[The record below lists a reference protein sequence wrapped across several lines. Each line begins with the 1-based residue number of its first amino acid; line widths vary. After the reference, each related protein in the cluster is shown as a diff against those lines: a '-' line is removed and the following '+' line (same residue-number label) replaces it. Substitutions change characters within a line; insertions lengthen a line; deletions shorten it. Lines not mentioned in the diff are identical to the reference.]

1 MSIAFL
7 QDERLVDL
15 LVKQTTEGLAPA
27 EKAELD
33 RLMTRHR
40 DADARVLE
48 RVAAA
53 VALAGNV
60 EDEPMPADLRR
71 RVEAEGR
78 KVVAGSASSV
88 TDIGTRRRAQ
98 PPASSRPQWLW
109 LAAAASLVLAVLG
122 WWPRLRDTIAPE
134 PAGPVATIEEP
145 TITPEPPITLEP
157 TPAEKRA
164 TLLAKG
170 GSVLQSAW
178 SSTADPASQG
188 VAGDVVWDNESQTG
202 YLRFTG
208 LAPNDPATFQ
218 YQLWIF
224 DATQD
229 ERYPIDGGVFDIP
242 AGQTEVVI
250 PINAKIAVS
259 TPMMFAV
266 TTEKPGG
273 VVVSGR
279 EHIVALAKVAAG

>member
-1 MSIAFL
+1 MSTAFL

-15 LVKQTTEGLAPA
+15 LVKQTTEGLEPA
-27 EKAELD
+27 EKAELE

-40 DADARVLE
+40 DADADVLE

-60 EDEPMPADLRR
+60 GYEPMPADLRR

-78 KVVAGSASSV
+78 RVVSGSGSSV
-88 TDIGTRRRAQ
+88 TDIRSRRSAES
-98 PPASSRPQWLW
+98 PARSRPQWVW
-109 LAAAASLVLAVLG
+109 LATAAAVVLAVVG
-122 WWPRLRDTIAPE
+122 WWPRLRDTI
-134 PAGPVATIEEP
+134 
-145 TITPEPPITLEP
+145 TPEPVVPVAQKPVTPQPTITLEP

-170 GSVLQSAW
+170 GSVVQGAW

-188 VAGDVVWDNESQTG
+188 VVGDVVWDNESQTG

-229 ERYPIDGGVFDIP
+229 ERFPIDGGVFDIP

-250 PINAKIAVS
+250 PINAKIAVN

-273 VVVSGR
+273 VVVSAR

>member
-1 MSIAFL
+1 MSTAFL
-7 QDERLVDL
+7 QEERLVDL

-40 DADARVLE
+40 DADPQLIE
-48 RVAAA
+48 RIAAA
-53 VALAGNV
+53 VSLAG
-60 EDEPMPADLRR
+60 DTDGEPMPADLRR
-71 RVEAEGR
+71 RIEAEGR
-78 KVVAGSASSV
+78 KVVASLNASAV
-88 TDIGTRRRAQ
+88 TDIRTRRQ
-98 PPASSRPQWLW
+98 PQAATARPQWLW
-109 LAAAASLVLAVLG
+109 LAAAASVLIAILG
-122 WWPRLRDTIAPE
+122 WWPRLRDAVAPQ
-134 PAGPVATIEEP
+134 PTVPVVTQQPTPPPEP
-145 TITPEPPITLEP
+145 TI
-157 TPAEKRA
+157 AEKRE
-164 TLLAKG
+164 TLLARG
-170 GSVLQSAW
+170 AQVVQSAW

-208 LAPNDPATFQ
+208 LAANDPRTFQ

-224 DATQD
+224 DANQD

-242 AGQTEVVI
+242 AGQTEVLI
-250 PINAKIAVS
+250 PIDPKIAVNS
-259 TPMMFAV
+259 PMMFAV
-266 TTEKPGG
+266 TMEKPGG

>member
-1 MSIAFL
+1 MSTAFL

-27 EKAELD
+27 EQAELD
-33 RLMTRHR
+33 RLMTRHG
-40 DADARVLE
+40 DADSELVE

-53 VALAGNV
+53 VALAGQLD
-60 EDEPMPADLRR
+60 DEPMPADLRR
-71 RVEAEGR
+71 RIESEGR
-78 KVVAGSASSV
+78 KVVADSTSAV
-88 TDIGTRRRAQ
+88 TDIRTRRKAQ
-98 PPASSRPQWLW
+98 PVPARPQWQG
-109 LAAAASLVLAVLG
+109 LAVAATVLIAILG
-122 WWPRLRDTIAPE
+122 WWPRLRDALAPE
-134 PAGPVATIEEP
+134 STVPVIATQQ
-145 TITPEPPITLEP
+145 P
-157 TPAEKRA
+157 TPPPELTPAQKRA
-164 TLLAKG
+164 SLLAKG
-170 GSVLQSAW
+170 GPLVQSSW

-208 LAPNDPATFQ
+208 LAANDSRRFQ

-242 AGQTEVVI
+242 AGQAEVII
-250 PINAKIAVS
+250 PIDPKIPVS
-259 TPMMFAV
+259 TPIMFAV
-266 TTEKPGG
+266 TMEKPGG

>member
-1 MSIAFL
+1 MSTAFL

-15 LVKQTTEGLAPA
+15 LVKQTTDGLVPA
-27 EKAELD
+27 EEAELA
-33 RLMTRHR
+33 RLMTRHG
-40 DADARVLE
+40 DADPELIE

-53 VALAGNV
+53 LALAGNL
-60 EDEPMPADLRR
+60 EDEPLPADLRR
-71 RVEAEGR
+71 RVEADGR
-78 KVVAGSASSV
+78 KWVAASASSV
-88 TDIGTRRRAQ
+88 TDIRTRQRAEQ
-98 PPASSRPQWLW
+98 RATSRPKWLG
-109 LAAAASLVLAVLG
+109 LATAASLLLAVLG
-122 WWPRLRDTIAPE
+122 WWPRLVTVVSTQE
-134 PAGPVATIEEP
+134 PAITREP
-145 TITPEPPITLEP
+145 AVTPEPTL
-157 TPAEKRA
+157 AEKRE

-170 GSVLQSAW
+170 TAVVQSAW

-208 LAPNDPATFQ
+208 LAANDPGTFQ

-250 PINAKIAVS
+250 PIDSKIAVS
-259 TPMMFAV
+259 SPQMFAV
-266 TTEKPGG
+266 TMEKPGG

>member
-1 MSIAFL
+1 L
-7 QDERLVDL
+7 E
-15 LVKQTTEGLAPA
+15 PA
-27 EKAELD
+27 EKAELE

-40 DADARVLE
+40 DADADVLE

-60 EDEPMPADLRR
+60 GYEPMPADLRR

-78 KVVAGSASSV
+78 RVVSGSGSSV
-88 TDIGTRRRAQ
+88 TDIRSRRSAES
-98 PPASSRPQWLW
+98 PARSRPQWVW
-109 LAAAASLVLAVLG
+109 LATAAAVVLAVVG
-122 WWPRLRDTIAPE
+122 WWPRLRDTI
-134 PAGPVATIEEP
+134 
-145 TITPEPPITLEP
+145 TPEPVVPVAQKPVTPQPTITLEP

-170 GSVLQSAW
+170 GSVVQGAW

-188 VAGDVVWDNESQTG
+188 VVGDVVWDNESQTG

-250 PINAKIAVS
+250 PINAKIAVN

-273 VVVSGR
+273 VVVSAR

>member
-1 MSIAFL
+1 MSTAFL

-27 EKAELD
+27 EKAELE
-33 RLMTRHR
+33 RLMTRYR
-40 DADARVLE
+40 DADPGILE

-60 EDEPMPADLRR
+60 DDEPMPADLRR
-71 RVEAEGR
+71 RIEAEGR
-78 KVVAGSASSV
+78 ASVSGSASTV
-88 TDIGTRRRAQ
+88 TDIRSRRRTEQ
-98 PPASSRPQWLW
+98 PAPSRPQWLW

-122 WWPRLRDTIAPE
+122 WWPRLRDTVAPE
-134 PAGPVATIEEP
+134 PAVPVVQQP
-145 TITPEPPITLEP
+145 TVTPQPPVVSEP

-170 GSVLQSAW
+170 PATVQSAW
-178 SSTADPASQG
+178 SSTGDPASQG

-208 LAPNDPATFQ
+208 LAANDPGTFQ

-224 DATQD
+224 DAHQD

-242 AGQTEVVI
+242 AGQTEVII
-250 PINAKIAVS
+250 PIDAKIAVNA
-259 TPMMFAV
+259 PVMFAV
-266 TTEKPGG
+266 TMEKPGG
-273 VVVSGR
+273 VVVSAR

>member
-1 MSIAFL
+1 MSSVFL

-15 LVKQTTEGLAPA
+15 LVKQTTEGLAPS

-40 DADARVLE
+40 DADPELIE

-53 VALAGNV
+53 LALAGKLD
-60 EDEPMPADLRR
+60 DEPMPADLRR

-78 KVVAGSASSV
+78 KWVSASASPV
-88 TDIGTRRRAQ
+88 TDIRTRRRSDQ
-98 PPASSRPQWLW
+98 PLPTSRMQWVW
-109 LAAAASLVLAVLG
+109 FAAAASLLVAVLG
-122 WWPRLRDTIAPE
+122 WWPRLRDTLAPE
-134 PAGPVATIEEP
+134 PSVPVVTTEKP
-145 TITPEPPITLEP
+145 TVTPVP
-157 TPAEKRA
+157 TPAEKRE

-170 GSVLQSAW
+170 VTVVQSPW

-202 YLRFTG
+202 YLRFSG
-208 LAPNDPATFQ
+208 LAANDPKAFQ

-242 AGQTEVVI
+242 PGQTEVVI
-250 PINAKIAVS
+250 PIDPKIAVN

-266 TTEKPGG
+266 TMEKPGG

>member
-1 MSIAFL
+1 MSTAFL

-27 EKAELD
+27 EKAELE
-33 RLMTRHR
+33 RLMRRHR
-40 DADARVLE
+40 DADPELIE

-53 VALAGNV
+53 VALAGRL
-60 EDEPMPADLRR
+60 DEEPIPADLRR
-71 RVEAEGR
+71 RVETEGR
-78 KVVAGSASSV
+78 RLVAASGSPV
-88 TDIGTRRRAQ
+88 TDIRTRRKPQQ
-98 PPASSRPQWLW
+98 PAPARPQWLW
-109 LAAAASLVLAVLG
+109 LAAAASLLLAILG
-122 WWPRLRDTIAPE
+122 WWPRLRDSLAPQ
-134 PAGPVATIEEP
+134 PTVPVVTAQPP
-145 TITPEPPITLEP
+145 TVTPEP
-157 TPAEKRA
+157 TPAQKRE

-170 GSVLQSAW
+170 GQVVQSPW

-188 VAGDVVWDNESQTG
+188 VAGDIVWDNESQTG
-202 YLRFTG
+202 YVRFTG
-208 LAPNDPATFQ
+208 LAANDPRTFQ

-250 PINAKIAVS
+250 PINPKLAVN

-266 TTEKPGG
+266 TMEKPGG

>member
-1 MSIAFL
+1 VSTAFL

-27 EKAELD
+27 EKAELE

-40 DADARVLE
+40 DADPELLE

-53 VALAGNV
+53 VALAGHI

-71 RVEAEGR
+71 RIEAEGR
-78 KVVAGSASSV
+78 RAVSGAASSV
-88 TDIGTRRRAQ
+88 TDIRTRQRAQ
-98 PPASSRPQWLW
+98 PPASPRPQWLW
-109 LAAAASLVLAVLG
+109 LAAAACLVLAVFG
-122 WWPRLRDTIAPE
+122 WWPRLRETLAPE
-134 PAGPVATIEEP
+134 PSVPVVQEPPTAEPPMTREP
-145 TITPEPPITLEP
+145 TVE
-157 TPAEKRA
+157 EKRA
-164 TLLAKG
+164 TLLAKA
-170 GSVLQSAW
+170 STVQSSW

-208 LAPNDPATFQ
+208 LAANNPGSFQ

-224 DATQD
+224 DANQD
-229 ERYPIDGGVFDIP
+229 ERYPVDGGVFDIP
-242 AGQTEVVI
+242 TGQGEVII
-250 PINAKIAVS
+250 PIDAKIAVS
-259 TPMMFAV
+259 SPMMFAV
-266 TTEKPGG
+266 TMEKPGG
-273 VVVSGR
+273 VVVSAR